1 VWPNLRRRAAHEGE
15 VPGCA
20 PGRSVARHRR
30 HRFRHRRVRRERV
43 AGSAA
48 TNPYTAAG
56 VCGSSY
62 RELDHHSISG
72 AVIYLMWN
80 GADNCVATMKTS
92 NIGKKTETEAILEVE
107 SPRGFYFDDD
117 SYAYYAVI
125 KEYAAGS
132 CIKWGGMTSQI
143 WESPIWDHC
152 G

>member
-1 VWPNLRRRAAHEGE
+1 MKEKFRVTRRAGQLLGTVATASAIAASAIA
-15 VPGCA
+15 V
-20 PGRSVARHRR
+20 SVAN
-30 HRFRHRRVRRERV
+30 
-43 AGSAA
+43 AGPAQAA

-62 RELDHHSISG
+62 HELEHHSISG

-92 NIGKKTETEAILEVE
+92 NIGKKTETEAILEVQ
-107 SPRGFYFDDD
+107 SPRGFYADDD

-125 KEYAAGS
+125 KENAVGS
-132 CIKWGGMTSQI
+132 CIKWGGMTTQI
-143 WESPIWDHC
+143 WESPVWDHC

>member
-1 VWPNLRRRAAHEGE
+1 MKDKSRGK
-15 VPGCA
+15 
-20 PGRSVARHRR
+20 
-30 HRFRHRRVRRERV
+30 RRVGRLLGAAAAV
-43 AGSAA
+43 AASAVTGAVVNAGPAQAA

-56 VCGSSY
+56 VCGSGY

-92 NIGKKTETEAILEVE
+92 NIGKKTETEAILEVQ
-107 SPRGFYFDDD
+107 SPRGFYADDD

-132 CIKWGGMTSQI
+132 CIKWGGMTTQI
-143 WESPIWDHC
+143 WESPVWDHC

>member
-1 VWPNLRRRAAHEGE
+1 MKEKFRVTRRAGQLLGTVATASAITASA
-15 VPGCA
+15 VA
-20 PGRSVARHRR
+20 ASVAN
-30 HRFRHRRVRRERV
+30 
-43 AGSAA
+43 AGPAQAA

-62 RELDHHSISG
+62 HELEHHSISG

-92 NIGKKTETEAILEVE
+92 NIGKKTETEAILEVK
-107 SPRGFYFDDD
+107 SPSGFYSDEG

-125 KEYAAGS
+125 AEHAAGS
-132 CIKWGGMTSQI
+132 CIKWGGMTTQI
-143 WESPIWDHC
+143 WESPVWGHC